1 MRDNKIEKNDKIQLE
16 VPDDS
21 VAMAIS
27 AAIKIEVSELK
38 AFIIDAAIFI
48 ACTYLAKHIFY
59 YISQIY
65 LEIHLGIDSSM
76 TQHAISGQRR
86 TAIGFELLAFLY
98 IDYRL
103 VVFIRKI
110 LRQFKVAKLD
120 KKQLVVQKNIM
131 ATLKQIL
138 LSELYIALDAIIF
151 ISVVLMF
158 YLVIEYI
165 HPSAK
170 GLDIIAGFIG
180 IITFPFIV
188 YFSYRLTRII
198 RNQYRG
204 DVYHG

>member
-1 MRDNKIEKNDKIQLE
+1 MRHNEIEKNDKIQLE

-21 VAMAIS
+21 VARAIS
-27 AAIKIEVSELK
+27 VAIKIEVSELK
-38 AFIIDAAIFI
+38 AFIVDAAIFI
-48 ACTYLAKHIFY
+48 VCAYLAKHIFY
-59 YISQIY
+59 YLSQ
-65 LEIHLGIDSSM
+65 IHLGIDSSM
-76 TQHAISGQRR
+76 IQHAISEQRR

-98 IDYRL
+98 VDYRL

-151 ISVVLMF
+151 ISMVLIF
-158 YLVIEYI
+158 YLVIEYM
-165 HPSAK
+165 HPSAE